1 MEGEF
6 EMALAYLLF
15 GSLVLALSATA
26 GLAVAELD
34 LPAAHK
40 KVEMA
45 IVGLLFVNSINRASV

>member
-1 MEGEF
+1 
-6 EMALAYLLF
+6 MALAYLLF